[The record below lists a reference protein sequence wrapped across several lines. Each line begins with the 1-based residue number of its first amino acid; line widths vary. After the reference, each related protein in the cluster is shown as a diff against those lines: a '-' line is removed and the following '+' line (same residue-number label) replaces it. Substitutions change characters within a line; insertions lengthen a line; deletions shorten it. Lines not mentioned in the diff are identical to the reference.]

1 MEQDLSYIRPRAMG
15 KGELAMLYAPDLKM
29 GSALNRLAHWMRRS
43 PQLMRDLA
51 DADYRPQQRLLT
63 VRQVEIIFRHLG
75 QP

>member
-1 MEQDLSYIRPRAMG
+1 
-15 KGELAMLYAPDLKM
+15 MLYAPNLKM
-29 GSALNRLAHWMRRS
+29 GSALNRLSHWMRRS